1 MPVYN
6 TVFMQEPESE
16 PFKKPVNPIDLG
28 IPVRTLTINIISS
41 FLPPPLSLSQ
51 DYFDIIKNPID
62 LSIIRRKLEDGE
74 YSNPWEVSVSP
85 LCNCGD
91 RTPPPLVL

>member
-6 TVFMQEPESE
+6 TVFMQEPESK

-41 FLPPPLSLSQ
+41 FLPPLSQ

-62 LSIIRRKLEDGE
+62 LSIIRRKLEEGK
-74 YSNPWEVSVSP
+74 YSNPREVSVTP
-85 LCNCGD
+85 FCNRGN
-91 RTPPPLVL
+91 PIPSPLVL